1 MRNQLKLRQW
11 KWKTISLALFLQLAT
26 VAALAQI
33 QISGKVTGADGKG
46 IPSISVIIRTTTLG
60 SVTDENGAYNFTA
73 SIKAGN
79 YTLDFSGVGFKSA
92 SQSLTIGSA
101 GSYTSDIQLAVDAL
115 NLDEVVVTG
124 VSAGTTRKQ
133 LGSYVSTIKGDQ
145 LTKGATSNVLAALQG
160 KTAGAQIIQNSGDPA
175 GGISVRLRGI
185 SSVNSSSEPLY
196 IVDGVIV
203 NNATTRVTN
212 TSANYDGQK
221 FVGTIGQ
228 NRLADI
234 NPADIERIEV
244 LNGAA
249 AAAIY
254 GSRANAGVVQI
265 FTKRGSAGVPVVS
278 VTTNLLISS
287 LRKSVEVNQSPTK
300 FGGPTDGVG
309 AQTQDIL
316 TPALTNT
323 TAVKRYDYNDYIF
336 QTGIGTDNNVSVAG
350 GKDQTKYYTSA
361 SYYKNQGIIK
371 NTDFRR
377 YSFRVNLDQ
386 GLGDKIN
393 FNIGLNFVNSLSNE
407 KPDGNSF
414 FSPMN
419 SINIIGNFHDL
430 WTRDALGNIQ
440 AIGERGR
447 VNPVS
452 VIEDLKQKEETNRV
466 IANAGIK
473 IRPIKGLT
481 IDYTLGIDQYAQK
494 GETFM
499 PPFAYNVSDGF
510 FGGGATL
517 DPTRN
522 GYASAASYNFFQVNN
537 ELNATYKT
545 KITNDISS
553 TSQIGYSLQYEKST
567 YTLLQGR
574 GLAPFVQ
581 TVNGASTLLQG
592 SDDRGEFSIS
602 GYYFQQNFNYKS
614 LLYLTGAIRI
624 DGSSVFG
631 EDQRNQKYY
640 KASGSYVISEH
651 GFWQKMAMNKVWNF
665 AKLRIAYGESGNL
678 TGIGAYQRFNSYSS
692 NSFISRTSLVSSTT
706 LANTNVKPERQQEL
720 EFGIDL
726 GFFNSRLSLNA
737 NVYNKKVKDLLI
749 DRFIAPTTGFSS
761 LLDNFGSLENKGF
774 EIVLTG
780 KPIQNKDID
789 WSITG
794 IYNHNRNKAVRI
806 GQALTLLSTNSG
818 TPIAIIEGQPIG
830 VFYGAFFAVDAG
842 GSPVKNTS
850 GFIQGER
857 GVQTSALTYTV
868 QRDPTTGLPIGSFP
882 LVRKI
887 IGDPNPDYTASLVN
901 EFTYKKA
908 SLRVQFDAVQGN
920 EVFNADWRTRQG
932 VGNGKEAE
940 KEQTGVYPRGYI
952 NNFYASV
959 EEWRIDDG
967 SFVKLRE
974 ISLSYAFGNF
984 KMIKDITLSVSGRN
998 LISWDNYKG
1007 YDPEV
1012 NAGGQSTILRG
1023 IDFGPVPIPKTFS
1036 VGLSAKF

>member
-1 MRNQLKLRQW
+1 MRNQVKLRQR
-11 KWKTISLALFLQLAT
+11 IFRSVSLAFLLQLAT
-26 VAALAQI
+26 VAALAQV
-33 QISGKVTGADGKG
+33 QISGKVTGTDGKG
-46 IPSISVIIRTTTLG
+46 IPTISVQIRSTTFGT
-60 SVTDENGAYNFTA
+60 VTDAEGAYNFSA
-73 SIKAGN
+73 NIKAGN
-79 YTLDFSGVGFKSA
+79 YTIDFSGIGFKTT
-92 SQSLTIGSA
+92 SQSLTISSA
-101 GSYTSDIQLAVDAL
+101 TSYSANATLTEDAL

-133 LGSYVSTIKGDQ
+133 LGSYVSTVKADQ

-160 KTAGAQIIQNSGDPA
+160 KTAGAQIIQNSGDP
-175 GGISVRLRGI
+175 GGGMSVRLRGI

-203 NNATTRVTN
+203 NNGTTRVTN
-212 TSANYDGQK
+212 TSGNYDGQT
-221 FVGTIGQ
+221 FIGTIGQ

-265 FTKRGSAGVPVVS
+265 FTKRGSTGAPTVS
-278 VTTNLLISS
+278 FSTSVLISS
-287 LRKSVEVNQSPTK
+287 LRKSVPVNQSPTK
-300 FGGPTDGVG
+300 FGGPTDGPG

-323 TAVKRYDYNDYIF
+323 TPVKRYDYNDYIF
-336 QTGIGTDNNVSVAG
+336 HTGIGTDNNISVAG
-350 GKDQTKYYTSA
+350 GKDKTKYYTSA
-361 SYYKNQGIIK
+361 SYFKNEGIIK

-377 YSFRVNLDQ
+377 YSFRTNLDQ
-386 GLGDKIN
+386 GIGDKIN

-452 VIEDLKQKEETNRV
+452 IIEDLKQKQETNRV
-466 IANAGIK
+466 IANAGLK
-473 IRPIKGLT
+473 IRPFKGLT
-481 IDYTLGIDQYAQK
+481 IDYTLGIDEYSQK
-494 GETFM
+494 GETFI

-510 FGGGATL
+510 FGGGPAL

-537 ELNATYKT
+537 ELNATYQA

-553 TSQIGYSLQYEKST
+553 STQVGYSLQYEKSS

-592 SDDRGEFSIS
+592 TDERGEISVS
-602 GYYFQQNFNYKS
+602 GYYAQQNFSYKS
-614 LLYLTGAIRI
+614 IAYLTGAIRV

-631 EDQRNQKYY
+631 KDQRNQKYF
-640 KASGSYVISEH
+640 KASGSYIISEH
-651 GFWQKMAMNKVWNF
+651 EFWSNMGMSKVWNF

-678 TGIGAYQRFNSYSS
+678 TGIGAYSRFNSYSS
-692 NSFISRTSLVSSTT
+692 NSFVNRTSLVSSST
-706 LANTNVKPERQQEL
+706 LANLNVKPERQQEI

-726 GFFNSRLSLNA
+726 GFFNNRLTLQTNI
-737 NVYNKKVKDLLI
+737 YNKKVDDLLI
-749 DRFIAPTTGFSS
+749 NRFIAPTTGFSS

-774 EIVLTG
+774 EFVLTA
-780 KPIQNKDID
+780 KPIQNKNMS

-794 IYNHNRNKAVRI
+794 IYNHNRNKALKI

-818 TPIAIIEGQPIG
+818 TPVAIIEGQPIG
-830 VFYGAFFAVDAG
+830 IFYGAFFAVD
-842 GSPVKNTS
+842 GSGNAVKNPV

-857 GVQTSALTYTV
+857 GTQLTPLTYTV
-868 QRDPTTGLPIGSFP
+868 QRDANGLPISTFP
-882 LVRKI
+882 LLRRI
-887 IGDPNPDYTASLVN
+887 IGDPNPDYTASLVS

-908 SLRVQFDAVQGN
+908 SLRFQFDAVQGN

-974 ISLSYAFGNF
+974 VSLSYAFGNF
-984 KMIKDITLSVSGRN
+984 KKIKDITLSVSGRN

-1012 NAGGQSTILRG
+1012 NAGGQSTLLRG
-1023 IDFGPVPIPKTFS
+1023 IDFGAVPIPKTFS